1 MKFNITMIAL
11 ALMGAAVV
19 ASCDTPKSIAWSY
32 YDLAQDKLNEGKPEE
47 AKEYLLKVKKNVS
60 SDLDAKVD
68 SLMAVIQQQLAETN
82 DNN

>member
-1 MKFNITMIAL
+1 MKLNVLIAV
-11 ALMGAAVV
+11 ALMGTAAFV
-19 ASCDTPKSIAWSY
+19 SCDTPQSVAWSY

-68 SLMAVIQQQLAETN
+68 SLMTVIQQQLAETN

>member
-1 MKFNITMIAL
+1 MKLNVLIAV
-11 ALMGAAVV
+11 ALMGTAALV
-19 ASCDTPKSIAWSY
+19 SCDTPQSVAWSY

-47 AKEYLLKVKKNVS
+47 AKEVLLKVKKNVS

-68 SLMAVIQQQLAETN
+68 SLMTVIQQQLAETN